1 MKEIKIK
8 GVVRPSHLRP
18 NIDDKLSH
26 QALRELYNNLLSSR
40 ETQKEM
46 EIIIRVPEPRKDWV
60 NEWYNKA
67 MMAADNVDIFIR
79 HCQQATFICQYGT
92 YANDEMASAAPRHG
106 DKYDYKT
113 GIAVAYAKLRHQ
125 PIPDFI

>member
-8 GVVRPSHLRP
+8 GLVRSRYLRTSV
-18 NIDDKLSH
+18 DDNLSR
-26 QALRELYNNLLSSR
+26 QAIYDLYENLLHSGR
-40 ETQKEM
+40 IDEKM
-46 EIIIRVPEPRKDWV
+46 EIIIRIPEPRNDWV
-60 NEWYNKA
+60 NEWYAKA
-67 MMAADNVDIFIR
+67 MMAASNCDIFIR

-92 YANDEMASAAPRHG
+92 YADDEMASSAPRHG